1 MVKKC
6 RIEYKKGEFHRASE
20 KLMIYIPTFFGYIR
34 YDVHYSVVK
43 EINCDCWRIEDFY
56 HCDDELNEIKC
67 LSAKGE
73 WECAVR
79 LEGRPDFSGGT
90 AHGDEIFRDA
100 DSVVLEVDIDK
111 EIEITLEPMDV
122 VVLEGVCSA
131 GGRKKDKAETDTDE
145 DDEKPA
151 KKKKKGQKKKKSR
164 K

>member
-1 MVKKC
+1 MRTTLRQILDVPPAVKKDKVKF
-6 RIEYKKGEFHRASE
+6 RNSFDDQRN
-20 KLMIYIPTFFGYIR
+20 L
-34 YDVHYSVVK
+34 SV
-43 EINCDCWRIEDFY
+43 
-56 HCDDELNEIKC
+56 LTG
-67 LSAKGE
+67 SA
-73 WECAVR
+73 
-79 LEGRPDFSGGT
+79 
-90 AHGDEIFRDA
+90 
-100 DSVVLEVDIDK
+100 VDIDK